1 MKVSKTRT
9 FVKSI
14 SWRIIGTGLTSLLF
28 YIFTDSALNIL
39 VQFGIVDTVLKFI
52 TFYGHEIFWNRV
64 EWGMENEDN
73 KSK

>member
-1 MKVSKTRT
+1 MKVLKTRSL
-9 FVKSI
+9 VKSI
-14 SWRIIGTGLTSLLF
+14 TWRIIGTSLTSLLF

-39 VQFGIVDTVLKFI
+39 VQFGIVDTILKII
-52 TFYGHEIFWNRV
+52 TFYTHERFWNRI